1 MGQKPTPLLK
11 PTQKII
17 FFFKA
22 TPKKICHPTLHT
34 FAFAYRHKSQPK
46 GKGKRVQSPT
56 LRTQSAF
63 RKNLD
68 YLLF

>member
-22 TPKKICHPTLHT
+22 TQKKCHPTLRT
-34 FAFAYRHKSQPK
+34 FVFAYRHTSQPK